1 MDINEVEHIFHDLK
15 LKKAYL
21 KLCACPAYEKLSMR
35 RVANQIKKNYSV
47 LVRFRLQKWSQW
59 LKPFIGQGI
68 RKKKEWDGVFIVKYN
83 SKHRD

>member
-47 LVRFRLQKWSQW
+47 LVRFRLQKW
-59 LKPFIGQGI
+59 
-68 RKKKEWDGVFIVKYN
+68 
-83 SKHRD
+83 